1 MKEIKEIFE
10 EQLASFQSEEE
21 STLYLHGNICVV
33 SIPVSLVML
42 FIFIGKVPAYVVQ
55 QFFDSLNVK
64 LPRIASSFN
73 ASVTDTKE
81 LVSEATEGLKVVRQH
96 YEVRWGLQV
105 KVSYQFLKNAVEAV
119 HTYLN
124 KVNSLYRTL
133 KDQIPGVIEDVESGD
148 VRSTEQLAAEIYGLA
163 QYCKN
168 DYTTL
173 VDCFMKFNTS
183 IDITQMELRRLKE
196 EAEAEMTTRAVIA
209 AGLAAGLAASGVA
222 VGLITFG
229 IGIGVTVKAVRE
241 AEELLKT
248 SQSLVVAHGT
258 AVESFDKISR
268 KRFKAHQY
276 ELIQN
281 MIDEINQT
289 MKENAKVKRM
299 TDTERTNLI
308 LKMRSTL
315 EESIKIY
322 NETSHGLEN
331 VERIKMDF
339 TREVDITPFNSYNYM
354 YINDWLFKLQNH

>member
-33 SIPVSLVML
+33 SISVSLVML

-96 YEVRWGLQV
+96 YEVRWRPQV
-105 KVSYQFLKNAVEAV
+105 KESYQFLKNAVEAV

-124 KVNSLYRTL
+124 KVNGLYRTL
-133 KDQIPGVIEDVESGD
+133 KDQAPGVIEDVESGD

-173 VDCFMKFNTS
+173 VDCFRKFNTS
-183 IDITQMELRRLKE
+183 IDIAQMELRRLKE
-196 EAEAEMTTRAVIA
+196 EAEAEMKTRAVIA
-209 AGLAAGLAASGVA
+209 AGLAASGAA
-222 VGLITFG
+222 VGVLTLG
-229 IGIGVTVKAVRE
+229 IGIAVAEKAFTE
-241 AEELLKT
+241 AAELLKT

-322 NETSHGLEN
+322 NETSRGLEN

-339 TREVDITPFNSYNYM
+339 TREVDIMPFNSYNYM